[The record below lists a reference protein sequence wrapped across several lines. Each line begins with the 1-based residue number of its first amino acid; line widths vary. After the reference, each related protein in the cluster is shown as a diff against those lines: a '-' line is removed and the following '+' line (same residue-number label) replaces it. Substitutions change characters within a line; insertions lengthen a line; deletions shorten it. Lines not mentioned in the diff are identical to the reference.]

1 MKNDWHMELSVLLG
15 LLQFSKQINIA
26 LSFSVTD
33 EWLRNKDWTSHP
45 QISFNN
51 RRSLYKHLSWQC
63 GSDAF
68 CLCSMH
74 FVCWPRFQWNSAN
87 VWRAVFETCELFMC
101 LKCLSSLH
109 DCQVDVIWM
118 CWLIKPR
125 QTGSLPAG
133 LSWCWQL
140 VESVIFIFR
149 NQSLLPVLTM
159 FLKNISNI
167 CDLQSVHRVFSL
179 CLCVCS

>member
-1 MKNDWHMELSVLLG
+1 MSHRCIKLAVVESTQEVDLSFFPLTHCFYWAFIFSQSVVRNFYTDNNNNEKWLTH
-15 LLQFSKQINIA
+15 SKQINIA

-101 LKCLSSLH
+101 LKCLSWVCTS
-109 DCQVDVIWM
+109 
-118 CWLIKPR
+118 WLS
-125 QTGSLPAG
+125 G
-133 LSWCWQL
+133 W
-140 VESVIFIFR
+140 
-149 NQSLLPVLTM
+149 
-159 FLKNISNI
+159 
-167 CDLQSVHRVFSL
+167 CDLDVLADQNQTDWVTSSWA
-179 CLCVCS
+179 